1 MDDLQ
6 GLLSELKD
14 VWGRVYA
21 AASPNVAAWQPYLPN
36 SSLEVISEAID
47 SIDVLINKLKIP
59 AGFNPGFHL
68 AKSTASLNLI
78 QLISVSKNLEA
89 GQYTH
94 FTNFSTYITNVISAI
109 NNMVTY
115 SDKNESKKIA
125 ADVTTEL
132 AQSLALLST
141 AQEELSKKLEL
152 IKATNESV
160 AAIEESHQKIL
171 ELHESSEASSKELS
185 ALLTSSEAKN
195 LETNSILEACKLN
208 QTEIDELLKSSRELE
223 ETLTS
228 LKADLNTLQSD
239 SVKQN
244 EVINSILPKAASA
257 GLATAFSTRAGQ
269 LNFTKYVWLVLFF
282 GSLCSLTFF
291 AWNILH
297 SPSIQ
302 ASDFTTYV
310 LSRLPLTAP
319 LIWLG
324 WFSAIQYGN
333 TIRVQEDYAFK
344 EVTSKAFQ
352 GYRDHMEH
360 MAKISTD
367 DSDSALKLLSTKTIE
382 ILSHEPLRIY
392 GTADND
398 ASPSSKLANLFSR
411 SQKPND

>member
-1 MDDLQ
+1 MDDLK
-6 GLLSELKD
+6 GLLSELKE
-14 VWGRVYA
+14 VWGRVYD
-21 AASPNVAAWQPYLPN
+21 AASPNVTAWQPYFPN
-36 SSLEVISEAID
+36 SSLEIISEAIN
-47 SIDVLINKLKIP
+47 SIDVLINKLKVP

-78 QLISVSKNLEA
+78 QLISVSKNLEG

-109 NNMVTY
+109 NNMATY
-115 SDKNESKKIA
+115 SDKSESKKIV
-125 ADVTTEL
+125 ADITVEL

-152 IKATNESV
+152 IKAAND
-160 AAIEESHQKIL
+160 AAAEIEETHQKIL
-171 ELHESSEASSKELS
+171 ELHEASEISSKELS
-185 ALLTSSEAKN
+185 ELLTSSETTN
-195 LETNSILEACKLN
+195 EETNNILNACKLN
-208 QTEIDELLKSSRELE
+208 QTEIDELLKSSKELE
-223 ETLTS
+223 TTLTN

-239 SVKQN
+239 SIRQN
-244 EVINSILPKAASA
+244 EIINSILPKAASA
-257 GLATAFSTRAGQ
+257 GLAAAFSTRAGQ
-269 LNFTKYVWLVLFF
+269 LNFTKYIWLVLFF
-282 GSLCSLTFF
+282 VSLGALTVFS
-291 AWNILH
+291 WTILH
-297 SPSIQ
+297 SQTIEP
-302 ASDFTTYV
+302 SDFTTYV

-398 ASPSSKLANLFSR
+398 ASPSSKLTNLFGK
-411 SQKPND
+411 SQKLNN